1 VATGSVR
8 ASEALSEACAAAGVG
23 DVGLVARHGAAEAE
37 GVARAGG
44 AGAVTGATPRAGRG
58 TDSGPGPGGA
68 ARGGLHV
75 LCCQDNP
82 SARLERQVIGRAGRQ
97 GEPVTA
103 EVWRALDA
111 PAWQPG
117 SGWAA
122 AADRWLQAGRLAPR
136 WFAWRQS
143 RQDALQF
150 RLRRAEIEQDLH
162 WQHRTGRSPNHED

>member
-1 VATGSVR
+1 M
-8 ASEALSEACAAAGVG
+8 
-23 DVGLVARHGAAEAE
+23 
-37 GVARAGG
+37 
-44 AGAVTGATPRAGRG
+44 AGRG
-58 TDSGPGPGGA
+58 TDIVPGPGVA

-82 SARLERQVIGRAGRQ
+82 SARLDRQVIGRAGRQ
-97 GEPVTA
+97 GEPGTV

-117 SGWAA
+117 SDWTAA
-122 AADRWLQAGRLAPR
+122 LDRWLQAGRLASP

-143 RQDALQF
+143 RHEGLQF
-150 RLRRAEIEQDLH
+150 RLRRAEIDQDLH